1 MIKKSFVLSRLT
13 EVGVVAVVRATEA
26 SQAKKI
32 AEACMLG
39 GVFAIEITFTVPGA
53 AKVIEELRNSYG
65 QEQLLLGAG
74 TVLDSETARIAILSG
89 ADFVVTPALNVE
101 SVQLCNRY
109 GVPVLP
115 GAMSVKETIEAMEA
129 GADIIKVFPGELFGP
144 KIIKAFKGPLP
155 QANFMPTGGVDVS
168 NVQEWI
174 KAGAVAVGV
183 GSALTG
189 PALSDD
195 YGEVTTRAR
204 ELVKNVK
211 QARIER

>member
-1 MIKKSFVLSRLT
+1 MIKKSFVLSKLT
-13 EVGVVAVVRATEA
+13 DVGVVAVVRANEA

-53 AKVIEELRNSYG
+53 AKVMEELRSSYG

-74 TVLDSETARIAILSG
+74 TVLDSETARIALLSG

-101 SVQLCNRY
+101 AVRLCNRY
-109 GVPVLP
+109 GIPILP
-115 GAMSVKETIEAMEA
+115 GAMSVKEIIAAMEA

-144 KIIKAFKGPLP
+144 QMIKAFKGPLP
-155 QANFMPTGGVDVS
+155 QGNFMPTGGVDVS
-168 NVQEWI
+168 NVQEWM

-189 PALSDD
+189 PALSGD
-195 YGEVTTRAR
+195 YVGVTTRAK

-211 QARIER
+211 QARMER